1 MKAAPPLLPQ
11 TVGAF
16 LGFQIQPAGSVIP
29 TLISDASRHSAD
41 DPTSSL

>member
-1 MKAAPPLLPQ
+1 LLPQ

-16 LGFQIQPAGSVIP
+16 FGSQIQLAGSVIP
-29 TLISDASRHSAD
+29 TFVSDASRHSAD